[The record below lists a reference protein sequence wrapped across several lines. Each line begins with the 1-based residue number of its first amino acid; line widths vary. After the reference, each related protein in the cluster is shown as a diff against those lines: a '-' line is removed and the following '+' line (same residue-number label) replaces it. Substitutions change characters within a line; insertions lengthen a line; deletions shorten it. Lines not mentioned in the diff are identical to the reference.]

1 MVKSLMYYVQQG
13 GQFEALY
20 EYPTNAIEQ
29 DEIYARQLCEFFIK
43 NGKEY
48 ELESN
53 EMSGLD
59 DLLIV
64 KEKGNSKRFSEE
76 THYQSGIHL
85 EIRQFK
91 NLGDMNLLKVIPL
104 DSHWHAMRYLLKDVI
119 DIPGIGAKIRDSAEI
134 DEDRK
139 CYVIYVTDL

>member
-1 MVKSLMYYVQQG
+1 VVRSLMYYEQQG
-13 GQFEALY
+13 SEYKALY

-43 NGKEY
+43 DGKEY
-48 ELESN
+48 ELEAN
-53 EMSGLD
+53 EMAEMD

-64 KEKGNSKRFSEE
+64 KEKGASKRFSDEK
-76 THYQSGIHL
+76 HYDSGIHL
-85 EIRQFK
+85 EVRQYK
-91 NLGDMNLLKVIPL
+91 KMGEMTLLKVIPL
-104 DSHWHAMRYLLKDVI
+104 DTHWHAIRYLLKDVI
-119 DIPGIGAKIRDSAEI
+119 DVPGLGTKARDSAEI